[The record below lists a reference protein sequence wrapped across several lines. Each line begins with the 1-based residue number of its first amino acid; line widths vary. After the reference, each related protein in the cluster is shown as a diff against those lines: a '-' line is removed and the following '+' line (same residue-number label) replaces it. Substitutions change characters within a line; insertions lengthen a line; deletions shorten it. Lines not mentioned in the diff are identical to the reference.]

1 MKRQKSL
8 KTALVTGAS
17 SGIGR
22 ELAKLLAREGHDL
35 VLVARRREAL
45 EELARELA
53 VKHGVAARV
62 IAKDLTVPD
71 STAEIFG
78 ELERERLSVD
88 ILVNNAGLG
97 VHGRF
102 WETDLDRQIEIIQV
116 NVVALT
122 GLTGRFLPG
131 LVARGRGRIVN
142 VASTAAFQPGPY
154 MAVYYATKAYV
165 LSFSEALAEELSDTG
180 VTVTAL
186 CPGPT
191 MTEFQ
196 AAAGLEDTLLFRGP
210 LVMDAA
216 KVARVGWA
224 GAKRGKRVVIPG
236 LANRFLKET
245 VRFSP
250 RRLVTAAA
258 GRMQKKRSGGSR
270 PPKADPRQ

>member
-1 MKRQKSL
+1 VKRRSPL

-53 VKHGVAARV
+53 VKHGVAVRV
-62 IAKDLTVPD
+62 IAKDLTAPD
-71 STAEIFG
+71 STAEIFD

-97 VHGRF
+97 LHGRF
-102 WETDLDRQIEIIQV
+102 WETDLARQLAVIQV

-122 GLTGRFLPG
+122 ALTGRFLPG
-131 LVARGRGRIVN
+131 MVARGRGRIVN

-165 LSFSEALAEELSDTG
+165 LSFSEALAQELSDTG

-191 MTEFQ
+191 VTEFQ

-210 LVMDAA
+210 LVMNAA
-216 KVARVGWA
+216 KVACVGWE

-236 LANRFLKET
+236 LANRLLKET

>member
-1 MKRQKSL
+1 MARRRSPL

-17 SGIGR
+17 SGIGLEFAR
-22 ELAKLLAREGHDL
+22 LLAREGHDL
-35 VLVARRREAL
+35 VLVARRRDAL
-45 EELARELA
+45 EDLARELA
-53 VKHGVAARV
+53 VTNGVAVRV
-62 IAKDLTVPD
+62 IAKDLTAQD
-71 STAEIFG
+71 STAEIFS
-78 ELERERLSVD
+78 ELETERIVVD

-97 VHGRF
+97 LHGRF

-131 LVARGRGRIVN
+131 MVARGRGRIVN
-142 VASTAAFQPGPY
+142 IASTAAFQPGPY

-165 LSFSEALAEELSDTG
+165 LSFSEALAQELSDTG

-191 MTEFQ
+191 VTEFQ

-216 KVARVGWA
+216 KVVRAGWA

-236 LANRFLKET
+236 LANKLLKET

-258 GRMQKKRSGGSR
+258 GRMQKKRGR
-270 PPKADPRQ
+270 PPEADPRP

>member
-1 MKRQKSL
+1 VKRQKSL

-22 ELAKLLAREGHDL
+22 ELAKLLAREGHAL

-53 VKHGVAARV
+53 VKHGVAVRV
-62 IAKDLTVPD
+62 IAKDLTTPD

-97 VHGRF
+97 LHGRF
-102 WETDLDRQIEIIQV
+102 WETDLDRQLGIIQV

-122 GLTGRFLPG
+122 ALTSRFLPG
-131 LVARGRGRIVN
+131 MVARGRGRIVN

-165 LSFSEALAEELSDTG
+165 LSFSEALAQELSDTG

-191 MTEFQ
+191 VTEFQ

-210 LVMDAA
+210 LVMDAE

-236 LANRFLKET
+236 LGNKLIRET

-250 RRLVTAAA
+250 RRIVTAAA
-258 GRMQKKRSGGSR
+258 GRMQKKRSGRSR
-270 PPKADPRQ
+270 PP

>member
-1 MKRQKSL
+1 M
-8 KTALVTGAS
+8 TGAS
-17 SGIGR
+17 SGIGL
-22 ELAKLLAREGHDL
+22 EFAKLLAREKHDL
-35 VLVARRREAL
+35 VLVARRREIL

-53 VKHGVAARV
+53 VKHGVAVRV
-62 IAKDLTVPD
+62 IAKDLAAPD

-78 ELERERLSVD
+78 ELETERIVVD

-97 VHGRF
+97 LHGRF
-102 WETDLDRQIEIIQV
+102 WETDLGRQIEIIQV

-122 GLTGRFLPG
+122 ALTGRFLPG
-131 LVARGRGRIVN
+131 MVARGRGRVIN

-154 MAVYYATKAYV
+154 MAVYYATKACV
-165 LSFSEALAEELSDTG
+165 LSFSEALAEELADTD

-191 MTEFQ
+191 TTEFQ
-196 AAAGLEDTLLFRGP
+196 AVAGLEGTLLFRGP

-216 KVARVGWA
+216 KVARAGWV

-236 LANRFLKET
+236 LANKLIKEA

-258 GRMQKKRSGGSR
+258 GRVQKKRA
-270 PPKADPRQ
+270 ADKK

>member
-1 MKRQKSL
+1 MVRRRNSL

-17 SGIGR
+17 SGIGL
-22 ELAKLLAREGHDL
+22 EFAKLLAREGHDL
-35 VLVARRREAL
+35 VLVARRRDAL

-53 VKHGVAARV
+53 VTHGVAIRV
-62 IAKDLTVPD
+62 IAKDLAAPD
-71 STAEIFG
+71 STEEIFD
-78 ELERERLSVD
+78 ELETERIVVE

-97 VHGRF
+97 LHGRF
-102 WETDLDRQIEIIQV
+102 WETELTRQIEIIRV
-116 NVVALT
+116 NVAALT

-131 LVARGRGRIVN
+131 MVARGRGRIVN

-165 LSFSEALAEELSDTG
+165 LSFSEALAQELSHTG

-191 MTEFQ
+191 VTEFQ
-196 AAAGLEDTLLFRGP
+196 TAAGLEDTLLFRGP

-216 KVARVGWA
+216 RVARAGWA
-224 GAKRGKRVVIPG
+224 GANRGKRVVVPG
-236 LANRFLKET
+236 LANRLLKEI

-250 RRLVTAAA
+250 RRLVTTVA
-258 GRMQKKRSGGSR
+258 GRMQKKRSR
-270 PPKADPRQ
+270 PP

>member
-1 MKRQKSL
+1 MKRGSPR

-17 SGIGR
+17 SGIGL
-22 ELAKLLAREGHDL
+22 EFAKLLGREGRDL

-53 VKHGVAARV
+53 VKHGVSVRV
-62 IAKDLTVPD
+62 IAKDLAAPD
-71 STAEIFG
+71 SAAEVFA
-78 ELERERLSVD
+78 ELEKEHVVVD

-97 VHGRF
+97 LHGRF
-102 WETDLDRQIEIIQV
+102 WETDLRRQIEIIQV

-122 GLTGRFLPG
+122 VLTGRFLPG
-131 LVARGRGRIVN
+131 MVARGRGRIVN

-165 LSFSEALAEELSDTG
+165 LSFSEALAQELSDTG

-191 MTEFQ
+191 VTEFQ

-210 LVMDAA
+210 LVMKAA

-224 GAKRGKRVVIPG
+224 AAKRGKRVVIPG
-236 LANRFLKET
+236 LANRLLKET

-270 PPKADPRQ
+270 PPKADPLQ

>member
-1 MKRQKSL
+1 VKRGSPL

-22 ELAKLLAREGHDL
+22 EFAKLLAREGHDL

-62 IAKDLTVPD
+62 IAKDLTAPD
-71 STAEIFG
+71 STAEIFD

-97 VHGRF
+97 LHGRF
-102 WETDLDRQIEIIQV
+102 WETDLDRQLAVIQV

-122 GLTGRFLPG
+122 ALTGLFLPG
-131 LVARGRGRIVN
+131 MVARGRGRIVN

-154 MAVYYATKAYV
+154 MAVYYATKAHV
-165 LSFSEALAEELSDTG
+165 LSFSEALAEELRDTG

-191 MTEFQ
+191 ATGFQ
-196 AAAGLEDTLLFRGP
+196 EVAGLEDTLLFRGP

-216 KVARVGWA
+216 TGARIGWA
-224 GAKRGKRVVIPG
+224 GAKRGRRIVIPG
-236 LANRFLKET
+236 LANRLLKET

-258 GRMQKKRSGGSR
+258 GRMQKKRR
-270 PPKADPRQ
+270 AEEK